1 MRKQFAYN
9 ETKTCLSVV
18 MYVTCVSK

>member
-1 MRKQFAYN
+1 MRKQLSYN

-18 MYVTCVSK
+18 MYVT